1 MSKNGKPSAGSN
13 VMHLLATAISYALYW
28 REQTRLDVW
37 SYARSRLKELHNI
50 LEVIE
55 AFLASTG
62 AQLPPGIAEAIAR
75 IFESAKKGDYT
86 GIFNTISI
94 LENSLRTSYNRAL
107 ASQWILASARVTVS
121 LAGIIALL
129 ILLVESQGILD
140 SFLYITSLGLVLS
153 SLLAFKN
160 PVYTSLLVA
169 ASIFVSASVFY
180 AQSLVG
186 LITALYLL
194 VSALALQE
202 VGGVLVDWTI
212 GPVQR
217 LQ

>member
-1 MSKNGKPSAGSN
+1 
-13 VMHLLATAISYALYW
+13 MHLLAISISYALYW

-37 SYARSRLKELHNI
+37 SYARSRLKELHNL
-50 LEVIE
+50 LEGIE
-55 AFLASTG
+55 TFLASTG
-62 AQLPPGIAEAIAR
+62 AQIPSGIAEAIAR
-75 IFESAKKGDYT
+75 IMESARKGDYT
-86 GIFNTISI
+86 GIFNTILM
-94 LENSLRTSYNRAL
+94 LERGLRISYNRAL

-129 ILLVESQGILD
+129 ILLVGSQGIVD

-160 PVYTSLLVA
+160 PFYTSLLAA

-180 AQSLVG
+180 TQSIVG
-186 LITALYLL
+186 LITSLYLL
-194 VSALALQE
+194 VSALTLQE

-212 GPVQR
+212 RPIQH